1 MNDTIPIWTIVIW
14 EDLEE
19 IYKFRTLKFR
29 GGYEEAVNYAE
40 AQLDFY
46 KSHPEFNISHF
57 TLEQEKQMLSFTDL
71 IEDYYNYTEK
81 Y

>member
-1 MNDTIPIWTIVIW
+1 MFKPKPLSFWSRKQGDIIPVWDIVIW

-57 TLEQEKQMLSFTDL
+57 T
-71 IEDYYNYTEK
+71 IE
-81 Y
+81 